1 MNKLWIACIVLGG
14 STTCAYA
21 QTTASAAAHEVDA
34 SGRTIPVESAGGHD
48 IAVFSGEP
56 ERRHHAADWST
67 PPRRS
72 HGRGGLAGARMGEGG
87 MVLGRQYNLEY
98 LTRADV
104 GDPFHT
110 GTAGKASNLVNPSG
124 TTIDSDVRYYS
135 SQIDHIS
142 TGGSWTVDGLG
153 SSATADRAWGMT
165 VGVDYGPLSLR
176 AAHQNRHV
184 AQVQLYNLTGSN
196 MDAKNSIIAANLRT
210 RWGTAYAAYAANR
223 GWGGSPLYN
232 LTGSNMDAKNSII
245 AANLRTRWGTAY
257 AAYAANR
264 GWGGSPLYNPD
275 NPYGAGVASTSSTD
289 SRDTIAGVAVPMT
302 RSTTF
307 LASYIHKNDR
317 DLANRDANQFAL
329 GASYVVSRKTD
340 FYAALSHTINTN
352 SNGTLIGGAARSS
365 GSSAVNIGMRHAF

>member
-1 MNKLWIACIVLGG
+1 MNKAFVACIVLGG
-14 STTCAYA
+14 STTCACA
-21 QTTASAAAHEVDA
+21 QDIDHQFPTRSEA
-34 SGRTIPVESAGGHD
+34 AGGHD

-56 ERRHHAADWST
+56 ERARAAVHGADWAT
-67 PPRRS
+67 PARRGYS
-72 HGRGGLAGARMGEGG
+72 RGGPLGRGAGEGG

-124 TTIDSDVRYYS
+124 TLVNSNVRYYNS
-135 SQIDHIS
+135 ETGHIS
-142 TGGSWTVDGLG
+142 TGGSWTVDSLG
-153 SSATADRAWGMT
+153 DSAAADRAWGMT

-210 RWGTAYAAYAANR
+210 RFGTAYAAYAA
-223 GWGGSPLYN
+223 S
-232 LTGSNMDAKNSII
+232 
-245 AANLRTRWGTAY
+245 
-257 AAYAANR
+257 R

-289 SRDTIAGVAVPMT
+289 SRDTIAGIAVPMT

-307 LASYIHKNDR
+307 LASFIHKNDR

-340 FYAALSHTINTN
+340 FYAALSHTVNTN
-352 SNGTLIGGAARSS
+352 GAGIPIGEARAS
-365 GSSAVNIGMRHAF
+365 GSSAVNIGMRHSF

>member
-1 MNKLWIACIVLGG
+1 MNKAWIACIVLGG
-14 STTCAYA
+14 STACTYA
-21 QTTASAAAHEVDA
+21 QTTAQDVDMPA
-34 SGRTIPVESAGGHD
+34 RPIPNEAAGGHD
-48 IAVFSGEP
+48 IAVFSGVP
-56 ERRHHAADWST
+56 VRPHHGADWST
-67 PPRRS
+67 KPRRS
-72 HGRGGLAGARMGEGG
+72 HGRGGFAGALPGQDG

-124 TTIDSDVRYYS
+124 TPIASDVRYYS
-135 SQIDHIS
+135 SEADHIS
-142 TGGSWTVDGLG
+142 SGGSWTVDGLG
-153 SSATADRAWGMT
+153 SNATADRAWGMT
-165 VGVDYGPLSLR
+165 VGVDYGALSLR

-184 AQVQLYNLTGSN
+184 AQVQ
-196 MDAKNSIIAANLRT
+196 
-210 RWGTAYAAYAANR
+210 
-223 GWGGSPLYN
+223 LYN

-289 SRDTIAGVAVPMT
+289 SRDTIAGIAVPMT

-307 LASYIHKNDR
+307 LASFIHKNDR

-340 FYAALSHTINTN
+340 FYAALSHTVNTN
-352 SNGTLIGGAARSS
+352 STGILIGGAARPS
-365 GSSAVNIGMRHAF
+365 GSSAVNVGMRHAF